1 MTEPLTMVRERV
13 EDLPVLVAHLDRLAV
28 HPCWT
33 SIVPRMA
40 TGWACVW
47 GGSACSGGPIASPR
61 AIIACTL
68 WLLGRSHRSG
78 WAPDRQCPP
87 GTVATTDWQPP

>member
-1 MTEPLTMVRERV
+1 MTEPLSMVRERV
-13 EDLPVLVAHLDRLAV
+13 EDLPVLVAHLDRLGV

-33 SIVPRMA
+33 SIVRRMA

-47 GGSACSGGPIASPR
+47 GESVCSGGPIASPR

-68 WLLGRSHRSG
+68 WLLGRSHGSPRSRST
-78 WAPDRQCPP
+78 PDRQRPP
-87 GTVATTDWQPP
+87 GTAATTD